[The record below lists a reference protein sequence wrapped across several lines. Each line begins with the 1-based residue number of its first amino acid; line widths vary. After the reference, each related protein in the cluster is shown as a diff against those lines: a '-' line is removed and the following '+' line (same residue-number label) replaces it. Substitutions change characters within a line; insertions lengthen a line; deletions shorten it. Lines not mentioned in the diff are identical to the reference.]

1 MTQPTGPQIAA
12 ALDAM
17 RGDASMW
24 RDMASQ
30 LREAATAADNL
41 DLDKT
46 EFSKLGEML
55 GVVDLYQDVQA
66 RLAALIHQGAD
77 NFDATAA
84 ALTTAAD
91 GYEKDEQNAVHRFT
105 GIY

>member
-1 MTQPTGPQIAA
+1 
-12 ALDAM
+12 
-17 RGDASMW
+17 MW
-24 RDMASQ
+24 RDMAGQ
-30 LREAATAADNL
+30 MREAATSADNL

-55 GVVDLYQDVQA
+55 GMVQLYQDVQA

-77 NFDATAA
+77 TFDATAA
-84 ALTTAAD
+84 ALTTAAA
-91 GYEKDEQNAVHRFT
+91 GYEKDEQDAVHRFT